1 MLNTFK
7 LSPLIISVE
16 LPAGRIG
23 AMEVNM
29 TIPFIN
35 FANKYIA
42 IFSLGIALTA
52 CGGGAGTESDGNNK
66 PLPTPSSN
74 ATQASS
80 SSVADISSESSSQ
93 TSSSSIESSSS
104 LANVKNSSSSETYS
118 RASRASSSSSQES
131 SEAPRQDIP
140 PTKPTTPAIVLIS
153 NRNIGLSWGPAS
165 DETGI
170 SSYEILRNGAH
181 IATTTAETLDF
192 EDKGL
197 VPDTTYN
204 YAIRAVDTIGHR
216 SPSTTPINAK
226 TLAEIASSSS
236 SLSSMQRSS
245 SINSSSYNS
254 NSSRNSSYSSK
265 TNSTS
270 SKATSSSSNS
280 TSLPKSSQHASSTAA
295 GMVNLTWDIPNQ
307 REDGSFLELYEI
319 GGYELRHKPSGSTT
333 FISRVIANATT
344 RNFTLTASRSDI
356 FEIAAYDRNG
366 LYSKFVKITPP

>member
-280 TSLPKSSQHASSTAA
+280 TSLPKSSQRASSTAA

-344 RNFTLTASRSDI
+344 RNLTLTASRSDI